1 MGSCAQINSNGKGHV
16 GTLTGFTYHGRHKGL
31 TMAKKKKVLLLLV
44 EVGHDLKMGSS
55 FRD

>member
-16 GTLTGFTYHGRHKGL
+16 GTLTGFTYHGRYKGL
-31 TMAKKKKVLLLLV
+31 TTAKKKKVLSLLV